1 MKRIIVPFVLAVVV
15 MGIAGCGDSA
25 SSTVCSDVSVE
36 YDGSTPDLKGCT
48 LRVAVEN
55 AYMPFNFID
64 TDTGE
69 GVGYDYDLFN
79 DLCERV
85 NCTPDYVE
93 TSWDTMIAVMAGNT
107 SVEGFSL
114 FDVGAN
120 GITITEERAQNV
132 DFSQPYANITQVLLV
147 RLDEDRFSSAE
158 EFVANEDL
166 VIATQLGTTN
176 YNTAADLVDASR
188 ILAQDQFGTAV
199 QSVISGDADAV
210 VIDNVAGFGYQG
222 ENADQLRIIDDALSS
237 SSDDLGFIFSR
248 GSLLVDV
255 VDWALDEMEADGTL
269 DSITET
275 WQQAQ

>member
-1 MKRIIVPFVLAVVV
+1 MKRIIMPFILAVVV
-15 MGIAGCGDSA
+15 MGIAGCGDST

-55 AYMPFNFID
+55 AYLPFNSID
-64 TDTGE
+64 PDTGE
-69 GVGYDYDLFN
+69 GVGYDYDIFN
-79 DLCERV
+79 EICERA

-93 TSWDTMIAVMAGNT
+93 TSWDTMLAVMAGDQ
-107 SVEGFSL
+107 GFSL

-120 GITITEERAQNV
+120 GITITPERALNV
-132 DFSQPYANITQVLLV
+132 DFSRVYANATQVLLV
-147 RLDEDRFSSAE
+147 RIDEARFSSTE
-158 EFVANEDL
+158 EFAADEDL

-176 YNTAADLVDASR
+176 YDTALELLDGDASR

-222 ENADQLRIIDDALSS
+222 ANADQLRIIDGELSS
-237 SSDDLGFIFSR
+237 EGLGFIFSQ
-248 GSLLVDV
+248 GSPLVDA
-255 VDWALDEMEADGTL
+255 VDQVLDAMEADGTL
-269 DSITET
+269 AALTPG
-275 WQQAQ
+275 Q